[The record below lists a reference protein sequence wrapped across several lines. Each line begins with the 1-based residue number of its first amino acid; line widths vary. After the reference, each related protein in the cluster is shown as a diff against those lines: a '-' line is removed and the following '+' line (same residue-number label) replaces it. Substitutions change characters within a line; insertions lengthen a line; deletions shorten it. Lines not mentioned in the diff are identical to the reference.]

1 MGYSSV
7 LRRLT
12 IPLQTMTSLCLL
24 LIYQPNLEY
33 LNIHIGNAQLISDFN
48 VIPFPPLLN
57 LRELQFRTD
66 DAAVRLEYLSDLLK
80 YFPHLRS
87 LSLDLTTDDP
97 AFFDGDMLQTLVHSL
112 DEFHYSIARYAS
124 PTLEEQSLSTFYSPF
139 WVEKKKWF
147 TQCYWHV
154 DKDEFNADYFHLYS
168 VPYAM
173 SDLDIYQC
181 TNENVV
187 SKERFR
193 SFSKVKRLELSKTS
207 DLSIIPFLRACANV
221 RTISLNNIYDEEEE
235 YRTDEEEDITD
246 RNDEGK

>member
-1 MGYSSV
+1 
-7 LRRLT
+7 
-12 IPLQTMTSLCLL
+12 MTSLCLL

-48 VIPFPPLLN
+48 VIPFPPLFH
-57 LRELQFRTD
+57 LREFRFRTD
-66 DAAVRLEYLSDLLK
+66 DAAIRLEYLSDLLK

-87 LSLDLTTDDP
+87 LTLDLTTDDQ
-97 AFFDGDMLQTLVHSL
+97 AFFDGDILQILAQSL
-112 DEFHYSIARYAS
+112 DEFHFSIARYSS
-124 PTLEEQSLSTFYSPF
+124 PSTEEQTLSTFYSPF
-139 WVEKKKWF
+139 WLEEKKWF

-154 DKDEFNADYFHLYS
+154 DKDEFNADYFHIFSVPYS
-168 VPYAM
+168 VP
-173 SDLDIYQC
+173 DLDIYQC

-193 SFSKVKRLELSKTS
+193 SFSKVKRLVLSKTS

-221 RTISLNNIYDEEEE
+221 RSISLNDVYDEEED

-246 RNDEGK
+246 LSEEGRWNSFDLPKRFPPFRYR